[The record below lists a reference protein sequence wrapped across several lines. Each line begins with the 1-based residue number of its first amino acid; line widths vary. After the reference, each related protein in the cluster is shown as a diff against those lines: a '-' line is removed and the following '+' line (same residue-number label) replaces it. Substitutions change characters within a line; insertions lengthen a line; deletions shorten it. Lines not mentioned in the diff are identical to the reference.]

1 MMKHKILFQYEMAP
15 EDDEWNNI
23 KEVNIRCDSLDPEE
37 ILDAFSEFCACMN
50 VPMQGTVTDPEEPG
64 VH

>member
-1 MMKHKILFQYEMAP
+1 MMKHKLLFQYEMAL

-23 KEVNIRCDSLDPEE
+23 KEVNIRCNSLDPEE

-50 VPMQGTVTDPEEPG
+50 VQMQGKVTDPDDPEL
-64 VH
+64 H